1 MKHQTQFEQV
11 DGLPLVDQ
19 IDDVGPGRALDRSKG
34 AIWAPAVVFIAVG
47 VLAALAVIFAVVSG

>member
-1 MKHQTQFEQV
+1 MSEHHQFEQV

-19 IDDVGPGRALDRSKG
+19 FDDVGPGRALDRSTG

-47 VLAALAVIFAVVSG
+47 VLVALAVIAAVVSG